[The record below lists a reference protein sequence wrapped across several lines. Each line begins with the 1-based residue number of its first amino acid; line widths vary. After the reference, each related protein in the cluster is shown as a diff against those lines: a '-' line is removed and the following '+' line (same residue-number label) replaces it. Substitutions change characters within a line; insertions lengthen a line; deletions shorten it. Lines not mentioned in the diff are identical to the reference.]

1 MARTTTITNEQIL
14 TAAREVFLAQGVSA
28 TAMDVASRAGIS
40 SGSIFKR
47 YPTKEALFFAAMSE
61 PPKPI
66 WNAELEAQIGQGDT
80 RADLLLIAGRI
91 MAYTSEVLPRLILII
106 SMRQSQELPT
116 PPRIENDF
124 VAIVGY
130 IGREMALGRM
140 ARGDP
145 TIPALTLLHTCTGF
159 AMSLGLASTAE
170 LFNANTF
177 LEDFIAVFWR
187 GLDPR
192 MKSTETEA

>member
-1 MARTTTITNEQIL
+1 VARTTTITNEQIL
-14 TAAREVFLAQGVSA
+14 TAAREVFLEQGVGA
-28 TAMDVASRAGIS
+28 TAMDVANRAGIS

-66 WNAELEAQIGQGDT
+66 WNAELEAAIGHGDT
-80 RADLLLIAGRI
+80 RADLLLIAQRI
-91 MAYTSEVLPRLILII
+91 VAYASEVLPRLMLMI
-106 SMRQSQELPT
+106 STKQTPDLPI
-116 PPRIENDF
+116 PPRIQDDF
-124 VAIVGY
+124 LALVGY

-145 TIPALTLLHTCTGF
+145 TIPAFTLLHTATGF
-159 AMSLGLASTAE
+159 TMSLELASAAE

-177 LEDFIAVFWR
+177 LEDFITVFWR

-192 MKSTETEA
+192 TKSTETEA

>member
-14 TAAREVFLAQGVSA
+14 TAAREVFLEQGVGA

-61 PPKPI
+61 SPKPI
-66 WNAELEAQIGQGDT
+66 WNAELEAAIGHGDP
-80 RADLLLIAGRI
+80 RADLLLIAQRI
-91 MAYTSEVLPRLILII
+91 VAFTGEVLPRLVLVL
-106 SMRQSQELPT
+106 SMKQTQELPI

-124 VAIVGY
+124 LALVAY
-130 IGREMALGRM
+130 LGREMALGRM

-145 TIPALTLLHTCTGF
+145 TIPAFTLLHTCTGF
-159 AMSLGLASTAE
+159 TMSLGGKSPTG

-192 MKSTETEA
+192 TKSTKTEV

>member
-1 MARTTTITNEQIL
+1 VARTTTITNEQIL
-14 TAAREVFLAQGVSA
+14 TAAREVFLSQGVAA
-28 TAMDVASRAGIS
+28 TALDVANRAGIS

-66 WNAELEAQIGQGDT
+66 WNSDLEAAIGHGDT
-80 RADLLLIAGRI
+80 RADLLLIAQRI
-91 MAYTSEVLPRLILII
+91 VAFTKDALPRLMLVH
-106 SMRQSQELPT
+106 SMGQTSELPT

-124 VAIVGY
+124 VAMVGY
-130 IGREMALGRM
+130 IGREMALGRI

-159 AMSLGLASTAE
+159 TISLRLESAAM
-170 LFNANTF
+170 LFDADTF
-177 LEDFIAVFWR
+177 LEDFITVLWR
-187 GLDPR
+187 GLDP
-192 MKSTETEA
+192 KTKA

>member
-14 TAAREVFLAQGVSA
+14 TAARKVFLEHGVAA
-28 TAMDVASRAGIS
+28 TAVDVANRAGIS

-66 WNAELEAQIGQGDT
+66 WNSDLEKTIGHGDT
-80 RADLLLIAGRI
+80 RADLLLIAERI
-91 MAYTSEVLPRLILII
+91 VAFAKEVLPRLMLVS
-106 SMRQSQELPT
+106 SMGQTPEIPT

-124 VAIVGY
+124 VQIVAY
-130 IGREMALGRM
+130 FGREMAMGRV

-159 AMSLGLASTAE
+159 VMSLGSASAKT
-170 LFNANTF
+170 LFNANSF
-177 LEDFIAVFWR
+177 LEDFIAVLWR
-187 GLDPR
+187 GLDP
-192 MKSTETEA
+192 KTKAVETEV

>member
-1 MARTTTITNEQIL
+1 VARTTTITTEQIL
-14 TAAREVFLAQGVSA
+14 TAAREVFLEQGIGA
-28 TAMDVASRAGIS
+28 TAVDVANRAGIS

-47 YPTKEALFFAAMSE
+47 YPTKEALFFAAMLE

-66 WNAELEAQIGQGDT
+66 WNAELEVAIGHGDT
-80 RADLLLIAGRI
+80 RADLLLIAQRI
-91 MAYTSEVLPRLILII
+91 MAFTNEVLPRLMLVL
-106 SMRQSQELPT
+106 SVKQTQELPT

-145 TIPALTLLHTCTGF
+145 TIPAFTLLHICTGF
-159 AMSLGLASTAE
+159 AMSLGSAPATT
-170 LFNANTF
+170 LFHANTF
-177 LEDFIAVFWR
+177 LEDFITLFWR

-192 MKSTETEA
+192 TKSIETEA

>member
-1 MARTTTITNEQIL
+1 VA
-14 TAAREVFLAQGVSA
+14 A

-66 WNAELEAQIGQGDT
+66 WNTELEAAIGQGNP
-80 RADLLLIAGRI
+80 RADLLLIAQRI
-91 MAYTSEVLPRLILII
+91 VAYTSEVLPRLMLVR
-106 SMRQSQELPT
+106 SMGQMPELPT

-130 IGREMALGRM
+130 IGREMALGRI

-159 AMSLGLASTAE
+159 AMSLNQQSAAKLFSAS
-170 LFNANTF
+170 TF
-177 LEDFIAVFWR
+177 LEDFIAVLWR
-187 GLDPR
+187 GLDPHVKTR
-192 MKSTETEA
+192 ETEA

>member
-1 MARTTTITNEQIL
+1 
-14 TAAREVFLAQGVSA
+14 
-28 TAMDVASRAGIS
+28 MDVASRAGIS

-66 WNAELEAQIGQGDT
+66 WNAQLEAAIGHGDT
-80 RADLLLIAGRI
+80 RADLLLIAQRI
-91 MAYTSEVLPRLILII
+91 IAFTSDALPRLMLVR
-106 SMRQSQELPT
+106 SMGQVPTLPT

-124 VAIVGY
+124 VAMVGY
-130 IGREMALGRM
+130 IGREMALGRI

-145 TIPALTLLHTCTGF
+145 TIPALALLHTSTGF
-159 AMSLGLASTAE
+159 AMSLGLASAAT

-177 LEDFIAVFWR
+177 LEDFIVVLWR
-187 GLDPR
+187 GLDP
-192 MKSTETEA
+192 KTKTKGTEV

>member
-1 MARTTTITNEQIL
+1 MARITTITNQQIL
-14 TAAREVFLAQGVSA
+14 TAAREVFLEQGVGA

-66 WNAELEAQIGQGDT
+66 WNTDLEAKIGHGDT
-80 RADLLLIAGRI
+80 KADLLFIAEQI
-91 MAYTSEVLPRLILII
+91 VAFAKDALPRLMLVH
-106 SMRQSQELPT
+106 SMGQTSEIPA

-130 IGREMALGRM
+130 LGREMALGRI

-159 AMSLGLASTAE
+159 AMSLGLESAAM
-170 LFNANTF
+170 LFDANTF
-177 LEDFIAVFWR
+177 LEDFMALLWR
-187 GLDPR
+187 GLDP
-192 MKSTETEA
+192 KTKPVETEA

>member
-1 MARTTTITNEQIL
+1 VARTTTITTEQIL
-14 TAAREVFLAQGVSA
+14 TAAREVFLEQGVGA

-61 PPKPI
+61 APKPI
-66 WNAELEAQIGQGDT
+66 WNTQLEATIGHGDT
-80 RADLLLIAGRI
+80 RTDLLLIAERI
-91 MAYTSEVLPRLILII
+91 VAYTNEVLPRLMLVR
-106 SMRQSQELPT
+106 SMGQTPGLPT

-124 VAIVGY
+124 ASMVGY
-130 IGREMALGRM
+130 IGREMALGRI

-159 AMSLGLASTAE
+159 AMSLGLESAAM
-170 LFNANTF
+170 LFDANTF
-177 LEDFIAVFWR
+177 LEDFIALLWR
-187 GLDPR
+187 GLDPK
-192 MKSTETEA
+192 MKSAEVEV